1 MWHASRCFPKEL
13 MASGDIHSDLK
24 SLTRVWTDR
33 TTWMVASSGVGCPSW
48 GTSLLAIYSS
58 STGSGYSVSQALS
71 SIIRG
76 LPSSSA
82 SNLPYLVSDALTRD
96 ARVPKPVKCIYAI
109 PYSPPHLT
117 FHGWPWSCLYVQPN
131 VLRYSC
137 CSS

>member
-1 MWHASRCFPKEL
+1 LWHASRCFLKEL

-33 TTWMVASSGVGCPSW
+33 TTWMVASSGVGGPSW

-76 LPSSSA
+76 LLSSSA
-82 SNLPYLVSDALTRD
+82 SNLPHLVSDALLRGC
-96 ARVPKPVKCIYAI
+96 VGCQPVKCVYAI
-109 PYSPPHLT
+109 PYSPPHLS
-117 FHGWPWSCLYVQPN
+117 FHGWPWSCLYVQSN

-137 CSS
+137 RSS

>member
-1 MWHASRCFPKEL
+1 LWHASRCFPKEL

-33 TTWMVASSGVGCPSW
+33 TTWMVASSGVDCPSW

-82 SNLPYLVSDALTRD
+82 SNLPHLVRDALLGTRGCQ
-96 ARVPKPVKCIYAI
+96 PVKCVYAI
-109 PYSPPHLT
+109 PYSPPHLS
-117 FHGWPWSCLYVQPN
+117 FHGRPRSCLYVQSN

-137 CSS
+137 RPS